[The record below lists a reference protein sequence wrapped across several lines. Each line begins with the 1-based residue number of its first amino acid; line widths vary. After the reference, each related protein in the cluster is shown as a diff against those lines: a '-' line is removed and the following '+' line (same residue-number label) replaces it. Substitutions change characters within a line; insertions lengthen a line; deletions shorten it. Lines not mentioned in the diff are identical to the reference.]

1 MIIVL
6 SKIISVTKKMKKLI
20 HTIIFITIFI
30 LCVFAFFY
38 LFQQKNTSK
47 SSSALIN
54 KAIPMFQTE
63 NLFSTNEILT
73 NKDLENKF
81 VLVNFFSSWC
91 APCKIE
97 HPLFFGINKDFPNL
111 FLLGINYKDEIE
123 NAEMYLNKEGNPY
136 SFVGLDKGGMI
147 GLDFG
152 IIGLPETILINKEG
166 KIIFKHLGPLTK
178 KVINNEIRP
187 FFQ

>member
-1 MIIVL
+1 
-6 SKIISVTKKMKKLI
+6 
-20 HTIIFITIFI
+20 
-30 LCVFAFFY
+30 
-38 LFQQKNTSK
+38 
-47 SSSALIN
+47 
-54 KAIPMFQTE
+54 MFQTE

-81 VLVNFFSSWC
+81 FLVNFFSSWC

-97 HPLFFGINKDFPNL
+97 HSLFFGINKDFPNL

-123 NAEMYLNKEGNPY
+123 NVKMYLNKEGNPY

-152 IIGLPETILINKEG
+152 IIGLPDTILINKEG

-187 FFQ
+187 FLQ

>member
-54 KAIPMFQTE
+54 KAIPIFRTE

-91 APCKIE
+91 APYKIE
-97 HPLFFGINKDFPNL
+97 HPLFFGINKDFPNF
-111 FLLGINYKDEIE
+111 FLLGINYKDKIE
-123 NAEMYLNKEGNPY
+123 NA
-136 SFVGLDKGGMI
+136 
-147 GLDFG
+147 
-152 IIGLPETILINKEG
+152 
-166 KIIFKHLGPLTK
+166 
-178 KVINNEIRP
+178 
-187 FFQ
+187 

>member
-1 MIIVL
+1 M
-6 SKIISVTKKMKKLI
+6 
-20 HTIIFITIFI
+20 
-30 LCVFAFFY
+30 
-38 LFQQKNTSK
+38 
-47 SSSALIN
+47 
-54 KAIPMFQTE
+54 
-63 NLFSTNEILT
+63 
-73 NKDLENKF
+73 
-81 VLVNFFSSWC
+81 NFFSSWC

-97 HPLFFGINKDFPNL
+97 HPLFFEINKDFPNL
-111 FLLGINYKDEIE
+111 YLLGINYKDEIE
-123 NAEMYLNKEGNPY
+123 NAKMYLNKEGNPY

-187 FFQ
+187 FLQ